1 MWSRFKRDVYHG
13 YVPADSTFLVI
24 CIPKNSINN
33 ESTLKKFLKQKMTV
47 ADLFK
52 QTNLTL
58 DSNSVWDFLLEEF
71 QALDRRKG

>member
-1 MWSRFKRDVYHG
+1 MWSRFKRDVNHG
-13 YVPADSTFLVI
+13 YQPADSNFLVI

-33 ESTLKKFLKQKMTV
+33 ESTFLNIWKQKMTV